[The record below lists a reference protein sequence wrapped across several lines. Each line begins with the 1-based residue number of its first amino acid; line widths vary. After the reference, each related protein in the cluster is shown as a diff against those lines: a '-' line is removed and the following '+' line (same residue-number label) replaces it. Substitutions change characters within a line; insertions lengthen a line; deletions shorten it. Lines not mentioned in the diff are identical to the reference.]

1 VKKWPKKEGVLSLTI
16 LTVTPLLFLAVAFT
30 WESTGVSPLNLL
42 IPYQQ
47 GWGEKSNI
55 SDTLFVDSWQVDL
68 AVGGTDIHVVWKE
81 GSGTNAY
88 IYFKNK
94 AKEDASWSSAVDLT
108 QITARRCGNPAIAV
122 VDNGTNDHIHVVWE
136 DKATGYSD
144 ILYRKSLNGGSTW
157 DNPLGSA
164 PDSIT
169 SDAYNAIAPDIAIT
183 STIPH
188 VVWHGDPDGF
198 GPESSKIYYSKNPAG
213 DGSSWTTPDTVS
225 TSSNENEFP
234 AIAIDGSNRIHVTW
248 HDFSAQVIQHCRSTD
263 GGSTWFSVTDLT
275 SGDNSTHPDIAAKG
289 DDVYV
294 VWNTDL
300 GGNQY
305 QVRCRWSSDGGNSW
319 PPINT
324 ALIATVNTVS
334 ISDYPTPRVSID
346 ISDTVHVA
354 WHACETTCDALHNQ
368 EIWHSSQST
377 DNGDSWSSPVN
388 VSKNPA
394 APSQLASIGT
404 DSEGDAHVAWQEQ
417 KSGQWDIFH
426 SRTGVAGAGGGIYLP
441 IIMKNY

>member
-1 VKKWPKKEGVLSLTI
+1 MKKWPMKKGVFSLTI
-16 LTVTPLLFLAVAFT
+16 LTVTPLLLLVVAFT
-30 WESTGVSPLNLL
+30 WESTGVNPLNLL
-42 IPYQQ
+42 IPHLQW
-47 GWGEKSNI
+47 WGGKSNV
-55 SDTLFVDSWQVDL
+55 SNTPAFSGLVDL

-81 GSGTNAY
+81 DVGTSAN
-88 IYFKNK
+88 IHFKNK
-94 AKEDASWSSAVDLT
+94 AKEDANWSGAVDLT
-108 QITARRCGNPAIAV
+108 QTTAGKCLNPAIAV
-122 VDNGTNDHIHVVWE
+122 VDNGTNDRIHVVWE
-136 DKATGYSD
+136 DKAAGYSD

-169 SDAYNAIAPDIAIT
+169 SDAYDAIAPDIAVI

-198 GPESSKIYYSKNPAG
+198 GPESRKIYYSKNPSG
-213 DGSSWTTPDTVS
+213 DGSSWTPPVPVS

-248 HDFSAQVIQHCRSTD
+248 YVISPTQRVIQHRRSTD
-263 GGSTWFSVTDLT
+263 GGSTWSSVKDLT
-275 SGDNSTHPDIAAKG
+275 SGDYSTHPDIAAKG

-305 QVRCRWSSDGGNSW
+305 QVRCRRSTDGGSTW
-319 PPINT
+319 QT
-324 ALIATVNTVS
+324 SRLIATVPTAS
-334 ISDYPTPRVSID
+334 ISDYPTPRVSVD

-354 WHACETTCDALHNQ
+354 WHALVGTSGKQ
-368 EIWHSSQST
+368 EIWHSTST
-377 DNGDSWSSPVN
+377 DHGAHWSSPAVN
-388 VSKNPA
+388 VSKNPGVS
-394 APSQLASIGT
+394 SQLASIGT

-417 KSGQWDIFH
+417 VSVQWDIFY
-426 SRTGVAGAGGGIYLP
+426 SRTGVAGAGGIYLP
-441 IIMKNY
+441 ILMKNY

>member
-1 VKKWPKKEGVLSLTI
+1 MKKWPGRKGVLSLI
-16 LTVTPLLFLAVAFT
+16 LLTVTPLLLLVVAFT
-30 WESTGVSPLNLL
+30 WESTGDSPLNLL
-42 IPYQQ
+42 IPHQQ
-47 GWGEKSNI
+47 SWGGKSNV
-55 SDTLFVDSWQVDL
+55 SNTSAFSGLGDL

-81 GSGTNAY
+81 DVGTNEN

-94 AKEDASWSSAVDLT
+94 AKEDITWSGAVDLT
-108 QITARRCGNPAIAV
+108 QTTAGKCLNPAVAV
-122 VDNGTNDHIHVVWE
+122 VDNGTSDHIHVVWE

-157 DNPLGSA
+157 DNSLGSA

-169 SDAYNAIAPDIAIT
+169 SDAYNAGAPDIAIT

-188 VVWHGDPDGF
+188 VVWHGDPDGI

-213 DGSSWTTPDTVS
+213 DGTSWITDTVS

-234 AIAIDGSNRIHVTW
+234 AIAIGGSNRIHVTW
-248 HDFSAQVIQHCRSTD
+248 HDFSAQVIQHRRSTD
-263 GGSTWFSVTDLT
+263 GGSTWLGVTDLT

-305 QVRCRWSSDGGNSW
+305 QVRCRRSTDGGSTW
-319 PPINT
+319 QPSR
-324 ALIATVNTVS
+324 LIATVTTAL
-334 ISDYPTPRVSID
+334 ISGYPTPRVSVD

-354 WHACETTCDALHNQ
+354 WHALGTTDNQ
-368 EIWHSSQST
+368 EIWHSQSK
-377 DNGDSWSSPVN
+377 DSGVHWSSPVN
-388 VSKNPA
+388 VSNNPEA
-394 APSQLASIGT
+394 QSQLASIGT
-404 DSEGDAHVAWQEQ
+404 DSEGDAHVAWQEEV
-417 KSGQWDIFH
+417 SGLWWDIFH

-441 IIMKNY
+441 IIMKNSY